1 MNKQRQHLLLAL
13 TAFVAMTTVALV
25 LRFRS
30 DESHRFSIVRSLSK
44 GGAGLVRGVR
54 AGRHWL
60 SHVRSKLISP
70 DEEGN
75 ITSENMINAGKGS
88 INGTDAHN
96 NVNQNPSASAAS
108 NATWTRNSSAQ
119 VNVSKPNTITQD
131 QSKAAVGEAEVKPD
145 PVSVPAPTTNR
156 PLTCQNCFWPNYTV
170 LLDNPRI
177 CDESSGSKPVLM
189 IVMITS
195 TVEAIDRRQAIR
207 ETWASITKNNTGEV
221 RHVFL
226 LGVTPD
232 KEATERL
239 RKEGALYGDILIADF
254 RDVYTNLTLKT
265 MVGLRWITA
274 NCGQARFFMK
284 TDQDMYIFMDHLLAL
299 LNREETTLKTNLGG
313 SCFQTGRPWRD
324 PKTKYYASVRSY
336 PQSTYPG
343 FCSGTG
349 YVGHMDL
356 ARKIVAASPGIPFFH
371 LEDVYVS
378 LVLRHL
384 GLRLRRYEGFATGP
398 GVCKTSRAK
407 TAYTIH
413 EVSPEYMRK
422 FWTEKCGQ

>member
-1 MNKQRQHLLLAL
+1 
-13 TAFVAMTTVALV
+13 
-25 LRFRS
+25 
-30 DESHRFSIVRSLSK
+30 
-44 GGAGLVRGVR
+44 
-54 AGRHWL
+54 
-60 SHVRSKLISP
+60 
-70 DEEGN
+70 
-75 ITSENMINAGKGS
+75 
-88 INGTDAHN
+88 
-96 NVNQNPSASAAS
+96 
-108 NATWTRNSSAQ
+108 
-119 VNVSKPNTITQD
+119 
-131 QSKAAVGEAEVKPD
+131 
-145 PVSVPAPTTNR
+145 
-156 PLTCQNCFWPNYTV
+156 
-170 LLDNPRI
+170 
-177 CDESSGSKPVLM
+177 M

-265 MVGLRWITA
+265 MVGLR
-274 NCGQARFFMK
+274 FFMK

-349 YVGHMDL
+349 
-356 ARKIVAASPGIPFFH
+356 
-371 LEDVYVS
+371 
-378 LVLRHL
+378 
-384 GLRLRRYEGFATGP
+384 LRRYEGFATGP

-413 EVSPEYMRK
+413 ETKFRSACDWFQYKSYGSEEEAASDEVERSNKRTRRIHQSP
-422 FWTEKCGQ
+422 